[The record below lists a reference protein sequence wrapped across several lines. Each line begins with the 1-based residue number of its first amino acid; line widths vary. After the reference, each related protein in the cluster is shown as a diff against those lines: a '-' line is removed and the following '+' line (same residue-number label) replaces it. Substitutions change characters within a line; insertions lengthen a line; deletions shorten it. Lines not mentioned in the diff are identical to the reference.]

1 MSVHKLEFLSFKSRM
16 FPQINIR
23 SMKCFTRDL
32 KMVIFLKM
40 NLGHVF
46 FLDNSILSVVCKPYS
61 LNFHVIRSIQFCVLF
76 GCSPR
81 QPTWIPAS
89 ESDATPA
96 SCVHQL
102 RLQWKWLC
110 SQALL
115 ESSTLVQVWE
125 WELSCRF
132 STEWQQPNQWVLSG
146 HTAADVCGGKQC
158 SRQKG
163 SCRCQGPESH
173 AAYIDRGVIL
183 DSLQPSAVA
192 LAGGARWL

>member
-1 MSVHKLEFLSFKSRM
+1 MSVYELEFLSFKSPV
-16 FPQINIR
+16 FPQINTR
-23 SMKCFTRDL
+23 SMKHFTRDL

-40 NLGHVF
+40 NLGHVV
-46 FLDNSILSVVCKPYS
+46 FLDNSVLSVVCKPYS
-61 LNFHVIRSIQFCVLF
+61 LNFHVIRSIQFCVSF

-96 SCVHQL
+96 SGLHQL

-115 ESSTLVQVWE
+115 ESPALVQVWE
-125 WELSCRF
+125 WELSCSF
-132 STEWQQPNQWVLSG
+132 STEWQQPNRWVLSG
-146 HTAADVCGGKQC
+146 RTLVDVCGGKQC

-163 SCRCQGPESH
+163 SCRGQ
-173 AAYIDRGVIL
+173 
-183 DSLQPSAVA
+183 
-192 LAGGARWL
+192 W